1 MNLSRTMVTQID
13 GSSLGAGNSVE
24 MAAIFA
30 ALSNPSRIDI
40 LRHIACHK
48 DCGCKDITDVLPLAQ
63 STVSQHIKVLVEA
76 GILRMETLH
85 PRSRYAINEDV
96 LKDLA
101 DITNT
106 FLGSCC
112 KETWC

>member
-1 MNLSRTMVTQID
+1 MVAHTDVKSLEID
-13 GSSLGAGNSVE
+13 NSVE

-30 ALSNPSRIDI
+30 ALSNPARIDI

-76 GILRMETLH
+76 GILRMETIH
-85 PRSRYAINEDV
+85 PRSRYVINEHV

-101 DITNT
+101 NVTNT

>member
-1 MNLSRTMVTQID
+1 MTADSFAVATPID
-13 GSSLGAGNSVE
+13 NSVE

-30 ALSNPSRIDI
+30 ALSNPARIDI
-40 LRHIACHK
+40 LRHISNCQN
-48 DCGCKDITDVLPLAQ
+48 DCCCKDITDVLPLAQ

-76 GILRMETLH
+76 GILIAETIH
-85 PRSRYAINEDV
+85 PRSRYVINENV
-96 LKDLA
+96 LKQVA
-101 DITNT
+101 ATTNT

>member
-1 MNLSRTMVTQID
+1 MVDQID
-13 GSSLGAGNSVE
+13 GNSLATSNSAE

-30 ALSNPSRIDI
+30 ALSNPARIDI
-40 LRHIACHK
+40 LRHIACHN
-48 DCGCKDITDVLPLAQ
+48 DCGCKDITEVLPLAQ

-76 GILRMETLH
+76 GILRSETIH
-85 PRSRYAINEDV
+85 PRSRYVINEDV

-101 DITNT
+101 NVTNI